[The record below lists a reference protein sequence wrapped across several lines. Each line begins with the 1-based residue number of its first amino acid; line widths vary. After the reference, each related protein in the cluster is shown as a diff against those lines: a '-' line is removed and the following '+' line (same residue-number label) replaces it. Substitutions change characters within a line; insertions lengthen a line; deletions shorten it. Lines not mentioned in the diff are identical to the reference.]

1 MSGSK
6 RTILAMTILVAAA
19 LLAGAA
25 GLASAGPGPG
35 RHGGD
40 GFGPGG
46 PGGKGGPGGGPFGL
60 GPATRELELTVAQRE
75 QLREI
80 AEQQW
85 ESGLKA
91 AVEAA
96 RTAHE
101 ALRAAV
107 ENPAATE
114 EQLRAA
120 ASATAAPDANLAVA
134 HHKLYLA
141 ARSILTTEQQA
152 LLQRLQAE
160 RDQRRE
166 RRQDAVDAWLGG
178 PPRDDD

>member
-6 RTILAMTILVAAA
+6 RTILTMTILVGVA

-25 GLASAGPGPG
+25 GLAIAGPGSG
-35 RHGGD
+35 RRGGD

-46 PGGKGGPGGGPFGL
+46 PGGPGGGPFGL
-60 GPATRELELTVAQRE
+60 GPAMRELELTVAQRE
-75 QLREI
+75 QLRAI

-85 ESGLKA
+85 GSGLQA

-96 RTAHE
+96 RTARE

-120 ASATAAPDANLAVA
+120 ALATATPDANLAVA

-152 LLQRLQAE
+152 LLQQLQAE
-160 RDQRRE
+160 RNGRRE
-166 RRQDAVDAWLGG
+166 RRHDAVDAWLGG

>member
-6 RTILAMTILVAAA
+6 RTILAMTILAAA
-19 LLAGAA
+19 VLLAGAA

-35 RHGGD
+35 PGRHGGD
-40 GFGPGG
+40 GLGP
-46 PGGKGGPGGGPFGL
+46 GGPGGGPFGL

-75 QLREI
+75 QLRAI

-96 RTAHE
+96 RTARE

-114 EQLRAA
+114 EQVRAA
-120 ASATAAPDANLAVA
+120 ATATAAPDANLAVA

-141 ARSILTTEQQA
+141 ARAILTTEQQA

-160 RDQRRE
+160 RDERRE
-166 RRQDAVDAWLGG
+166 RRHDAVDAWLGG